1 MKKRKPAPVKFSKM
15 SLAELRSATGDLERE
30 MVAETFRTLEPAE
43 RARWEKAR
51 RKPGR
56 PRRSEGAKVISVSV
70 ERRLLVRSDAL
81 ARNLGITR
89 ASLVE
94 RGLMAV
100 LAAEGR
106 LLPTPITLS
115 GEARFSRLCAH
126 PDLEP
131 QRG

>member
-1 MKKRKPAPVKFSKM
+1 MRKQKSFTVKFSKM
-15 SLAELRSATGDLERE
+15 SLPALRSATKDLDRE
-30 MVAETFRTLEPAE
+30 MVAETFRAMEPEE
-43 RARWEKAR
+43 RSRWEEAR

-56 PRRSEGAKVISVSV
+56 PLRGEGAKVISVSV

-94 RGLMAV
+94 RGLKAV

-106 LLPTPITLS
+106 L
-115 GEARFSRLCAH
+115 
-126 PDLEP
+126 
-131 QRG
+131 